1 MVTNAIEE
9 LLVNMEGNVI
19 KWKKKKSSLKKAK
32 KFLYNLRS
40 QKTEWTVHYVY
51 TNIIQSITKIAIS
64 FINKK
69 KIINFSITSKKLVA
83 TCIFL
88 WQMIFQLQLIRTDKC
103 KLLIL
108 MYGGNI
114 FIIFWHV
121 EILMGLFWKQKLKTG

>member
-69 KIINFSITSKKLVA
+69 KKINFSITSKKLVA

-108 MYGGNI
+108 MYGGKI

-121 EILMGLFWKQKLKTG
+121 EILMGLSW